1 MSVLSAYDLSM
12 SFIERKLFDSITF
25 TVEEKDKIG
34 FIGANGSGK
43 TTLFKILTGQ
53 LSPDTG
59 TVTVSKN
66 TTVGYMEQHACT
78 SLNRTVYEELLSVF
92 QPLIDMEKELE
103 ELPKQIENATD
114 DIHSLIEKQDLLLQ
128 KFQDNG
134 GLTYKSKT
142 RSSLIGL
149 GFTEEDFAMEVSKLS
164 GGQKSKL
171 SLAKLLL
178 SGANILLLDEP
189 TNHLDINAVSWL
201 ENFLKDFDGSVII
214 ISHDR
219 YFLDAVTNRTMELY
233 CNHLIMYKGNYSAFM
248 DKKEKDQES
257 IRNKYENDLKEIKR
271 LEGIIQQQIEW
282 SQERN
287 YITAASKQKE
297 IDRIKAQLV
306 PPEEENHDL
315 RFKFHVNEESGND
328 VVMCKDLEKSFG
340 NNHLFSNLSFHIRK
354 GEKVVIMGGNGIGKT
369 TLFKMLLG
377 KEMPD
382 SGYID
387 YGTGVKIGYFDQMQG
402 NLNLE
407 NDAYTEVYDTFPNMT
422 ETEVRTALGRFR
434 FRGDEVFKKLK
445 LMSGGERARVN
456 LLKLMLSGDN
466 FLLLDEPTNHLDTFS
481 RESLEKTLNEYE
493 GTLLVISHDRYFV
506 NKIADR
512 ILYMTD
518 KGFVEYLGNYDYFIE
533 RTKDNPVDTPEL
545 KVRNDKPKVNDYKK
559 EKEERAKIRKKQN
572 DIKKIQALIEKLDEE
587 IAETESMLADESIT
601 SDYEKLM
608 EYTEKL
614 NELQTSQEDAFAKWE
629 ELENS

>member
-103 ELPKQIENATD
+103 ELPKQIEMQTD

-134 GLTYKSKT
+134 GLTYKSRT

-149 GFTEEDFAMEVSKLS
+149 GFTEEDFTMEVSKLS

-233 CNHLIMYKGNYSAFM
+233 CNHY
-248 DKKEKDQES
+248 
-257 IRNKYENDLKEIKR
+257 
-271 LEGIIQQQIEW
+271 
-282 SQERN
+282 
-287 YITAASKQKE
+287 
-297 IDRIKAQLV
+297 V
-306 PPEEENHDL
+306 
-315 RFKFHVNEESGND
+315 
-328 VVMCKDLEKSFG
+328 
-340 NNHLFSNLSFHIRK
+340 
-354 GEKVVIMGGNGIGKT
+354 
-369 TLFKMLLG
+369 
-377 KEMPD
+377 
-382 SGYID
+382 
-387 YGTGVKIGYFDQMQG
+387 
-402 NLNLE
+402 
-407 NDAYTEVYDTFPNMT
+407 
-422 ETEVRTALGRFR
+422 
-434 FRGDEVFKKLK
+434 
-445 LMSGGERARVN
+445 
-456 LLKLMLSGDN
+456 
-466 FLLLDEPTNHLDTFS
+466 
-481 RESLEKTLNEYE
+481 
-493 GTLLVISHDRYFV
+493 
-506 NKIADR
+506 
-512 ILYMTD
+512 
-518 KGFVEYLGNYDYFIE
+518 
-533 RTKDNPVDTPEL
+533 
-545 KVRNDKPKVNDYKK
+545 
-559 EKEERAKIRKKQN
+559 
-572 DIKKIQALIEKLDEE
+572 
-587 IAETESMLADESIT
+587 
-601 SDYEKLM
+601 
-608 EYTEKL
+608 
-614 NELQTSQEDAFAKWE
+614 
-629 ELENS
+629 

>member
-134 GLTYKSKT
+134 GLTYKSRT

-149 GFTEEDFAMEVSKLS
+149 GFTEEDFTMEVSKLS

-287 YITAASKQKE
+287 YITAASKQK
-297 IDRIKAQLV
+297 
-306 PPEEENHDL
+306 DL

-587 IAETESMLADESIT
+587 IAQTESMLADESIT

-614 NELQTSQEDAFAKWE
+614 NELQTSQEEAFMKWE

>member
-134 GLTYKSKT
+134 GLTYKSRT

-149 GFTEEDFAMEVSKLS
+149 GFTEEDFTMEVSKLS

-387 YGTGVKIGYFDQMQG
+387 YGTGVEIGYFDQMQG

-434 FRGDEVFKKLK
+434 FRGDEVFKK

>member
-134 GLTYKSKT
+134 GLTYKSRT

-149 GFTEEDFAMEVSKLS
+149 GFTEEDFTMEVSKLS

-271 LEGIIQQQIEW
+271 LEGIIQW

-297 IDRIKAQLV
+297 IVRIKAQLV

-587 IAETESMLADESIT
+587 IAQTESMLADESIT

-614 NELQTSQEDAFAKWE
+614 NELQTSQEEAFMKWE

>member
-1 MSVLSAYDLSM
+1 
-12 SFIERKLFDSITF
+12 
-25 TVEEKDKIG
+25 
-34 FIGANGSGK
+34 
-43 TTLFKILTGQ
+43 
-53 LSPDTG
+53 
-59 TVTVSKN
+59 
-66 TTVGYMEQHACT
+66 
-78 SLNRTVYEELLSVF
+78 
-92 QPLIDMEKELE
+92 
-103 ELPKQIENATD
+103 
-114 DIHSLIEKQDLLLQ
+114 
-128 KFQDNG
+128 
-134 GLTYKSKT
+134 
-142 RSSLIGL
+142 
-149 GFTEEDFAMEVSKLS
+149 
-164 GGQKSKL
+164 
-171 SLAKLLL
+171 
-178 SGANILLLDEP
+178 
-189 TNHLDINAVSWL
+189 
-201 ENFLKDFDGSVII
+201 
-214 ISHDR
+214 
-219 YFLDAVTNRTMELY
+219 
-233 CNHLIMYKGNYSAFM
+233 
-248 DKKEKDQES
+248 
-257 IRNKYENDLKEIKR
+257 
-271 LEGIIQQQIEW
+271 
-282 SQERN
+282 
-287 YITAASKQKE
+287 
-297 IDRIKAQLV
+297 
-306 PPEEENHDL
+306 
-315 RFKFHVNEESGND
+315 
-328 VVMCKDLEKSFG
+328 MCKDLEKSFG

-377 KEMPD
+377 REMPD

-614 NELQTSQEDAFAKWE
+614 NELQTSQEEAFMKWE

>member
-12 SFIERKLFDSITF
+12 SFIERKLFDSITV

-134 GLTYKSKT
+134 GLTYKSRT

-149 GFTEEDFAMEVSKLS
+149 GFTEEDFTMEVSKLS

-257 IRNKYENDLKEIKR
+257 IRNKYENDL

-377 KEMPD
+377 REMPD

-614 NELQTSQEDAFAKWE
+614 NELQTSQEEAFAKWE

>member
-1 MSVLSAYDLSM
+1 
-12 SFIERKLFDSITF
+12 
-25 TVEEKDKIG
+25 
-34 FIGANGSGK
+34 
-43 TTLFKILTGQ
+43 
-53 LSPDTG
+53 
-59 TVTVSKN
+59 
-66 TTVGYMEQHACT
+66 
-78 SLNRTVYEELLSVF
+78 
-92 QPLIDMEKELE
+92 
-103 ELPKQIENATD
+103 
-114 DIHSLIEKQDLLLQ
+114 
-128 KFQDNG
+128 
-134 GLTYKSKT
+134 
-142 RSSLIGL
+142 
-149 GFTEEDFAMEVSKLS
+149 MEVSKLS

-233 CNHLIMYKGNYSAFM
+233 CNHLIMYNGNYSAFM

-587 IAETESMLADESIT
+587 IAQTESMLADESIT

-614 NELQTSQEDAFAKWE
+614 NELQTSQEEAFMKWE